1 MSSGIVRVLEDI
13 VQFRST
19 GVVLVLKHLVV
30 GATCI
35 SAGTAILPVDPL
47 IY

>member
-1 MSSGIVRVLEDI
+1 VSSGIVRVLEDI

-35 SAGTAILPVDPL
+35 SAGITILEVDPL